1 MPTYP
6 RIEVSVDVVALTMV
20 DRSLHALLVKR
31 GREPYAG
38 RWALPGAWLEVDE
51 DLAPSAARELHHET
65 GIALHPDE
73 LRQIGTYGDLHR
85 DPRRR
90 VVSVAHLAEVER
102 YINPEVGA
110 GAIDAAWIPVAD
122 VLRQGADPMAFDH
135 ARHLRD
141 GVAVSRWSGLAGSWD
156 HAAPDGD
163 AWRPHESWGERG

>member
-1 MPTYP
+1 MATYP

-20 DRSLHALLVKR
+20 DQVLHALLVKR
-31 GREPYAG
+31 GREPFAG

-90 VVSVAHLAEVER
+90 VVSVAHLAEVEHHVD
-102 YINPEVGA
+102 PEVGA

-122 VLRQGADPMAFDH
+122 VLRQDADPMAFDH

-156 HAAPDGD
+156 SPAPTGEV
-163 AWRPHESWGERG
+163 WRPHESWGERG